1 MSGQDAFERLLAL
14 LYDAMLDDR
23 HWPAASALIDEVCGL
38 TGNAL
43 VVGEGPKDHIR
54 ASFIGGY
61 SRGQRREDEER
72 EYLEI
77 YHPTDERVPRLRQ
90 LPDSRLIHV
99 KDLYTAQELKTS
111 PTYNELMLRTRQQD
125 SLNVRLD
132 GSDGS
137 YIVWA
142 LGDPVASGGWGSSGI
157 TMVQRLLPHIRQFV
171 CVRQTLVRAEA
182 QNTTL
187 TALLDN
193 LRIGI
198 IHLDRRGKIVEANDR
213 ARGILRRRD
222 GLSDQDGALRPVE
235 AFERVGLEGLV
246 AGALPRAGATGGS
259 MPLGRASGLRPL
271 VVHVK
276 PVAAPQ
282 PDYGARHVAALA
294 LIVEPGRRRLIDA
307 DLVAGALG
315 LTPAEAQVAVWLAAG
330 KSVGE
335 IAEVTGCTKDAIYW
349 HLKQIYQKQGVSR
362 QVDLVRLVLSLAA
375 LG

>member
-1 MSGQDAFERLLAL
+1 MSDPHAFERIVASF
-14 LYDAMLDDR
+14 YDAMLDDR

-72 EYLEI
+72 EYLEV

-132 GSDGS
+132 GPDGS

-193 LRIGI
+193 PRIGI
-198 IHLDRRGKIVEANDR
+198 VHLDRRGKIVEANDR
-213 ARGILRRRD
+213 ALDILRRRD
-222 GLSDQDGALRPVE
+222 GLSDPDGALRAVG
-235 AFERVGLEGLV
+235 AADRVRLDGLV

-259 MPLGRASGLRPL
+259 MPLGRASGLRPF

-276 PVAAPQ
+276 PGAAPQ
-282 PDYGARHVAALA
+282 PDYAARHVAALV
-294 LIVEPGRRRLIDA
+294 LIVEPGRPRLIDPG
-307 DLVAGALG
+307 LVAAALG
-315 LTPAEAQVAVWLAAG
+315 LTPAEAQVAAWLASG
-330 KSVGE
+330 QSVGE
-335 IAEVTGCTKDAIYW
+335 MAEATGCTNDAIRW
-349 HLKQIYQKQGVSR
+349 RLKQIYQKQDVSG
-362 QVDLVRLVLSLAA
+362 QADLVRLVLSAA
-375 LG
+375 ELG